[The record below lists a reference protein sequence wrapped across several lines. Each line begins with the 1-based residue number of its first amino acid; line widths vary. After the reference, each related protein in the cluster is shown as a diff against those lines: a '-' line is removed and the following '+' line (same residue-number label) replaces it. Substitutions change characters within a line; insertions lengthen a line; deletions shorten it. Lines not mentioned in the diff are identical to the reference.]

1 MYYEYWGLKK
11 PPFDNVPDP
20 LMYVSSHTSV
30 ENTIAETLFA
40 IEEGN
45 ECISVIVGDVGLGKT
60 MSLRM
65 VIDSLDQEKYKIAF
79 ITNPDIPFIQLLRE
93 IIGQLT
99 GRQCEEKRKVDLL
112 ETFNKLLFQTADEGR
127 KVLIFIDEANAMSPA
142 NLESLRLLTNMQDDS
157 RNLFTIVLAG
167 QIELAR
173 RLEHP
178 KRANLFQRIGTYCTI
193 EKIESEEIV
202 KNYIETRLSLA
213 GATRKIFTD
222 SAISSIWV
230 HSESGVPRLINKICK
245 LCLKAGETNN
255 LQEINGEVATQIA
268 ERFRKLSGPA
278 MPQRKP
284 RPRYS
289 EGATLNESNDVAEKP
304 GIVTFI
310 KERREPERPA
320 ATTFP
325 QIEREPEKPAVVTFI
340 KEEREPETRASD
352 TFSQPE
358 REPERPAA
366 TTFPQIEREPEKP
379 AVVTFI
385 KEERE
390 PETRASDTFSQPER
404 EPERPAATTFPQ
416 MERKVVT
423 INDMA
428 LQPEP
433 PSPPEE
439 QPAESP
445 AGENDGEEV
454 TIVKYGINVS
464 IPPHVMEQAQSFTE
478 EHRARLAG
486 VLAAQTMQKHPQLT
500 GAVGADPVMIWSDI
514 RECILVKL
522 RQDQESAVMQG

>member
-65 VIDSLDQEKYKIAF
+65 VIDSLDQDKYKIAF

-99 GRQCEEKRKVDLL
+99 GKQCEERRKVDLL
-112 ETFNKLLFQTADEGR
+112 ETFNKLLFQTVDEGR

-202 KNYIETRLSLA
+202 RNYIETRLSLA
-213 GATRKIFTD
+213 GAARKIFTD

-255 LQEINGEVATQIA
+255 LHDINGGIVTQIA
-268 ERFRKLSGPA
+268 ERFQKLSGPA

-284 RPRYS
+284 RPRFS
-289 EGATLNESNDVAEKP
+289 EGAPSNQSGDAAEKP
-304 GIVTFI
+304 AAVTFAR
-310 KERREPERPA
+310 KKKEPERPA
-320 ATTFP
+320 PITFI
-325 QIEREPEKPAVVTFI
+325 QERKEPEKPAAVTFT
-340 KEEREPETRASD
+340 EE
-352 TFSQPE
+352 E

-366 TTFPQIEREPEKP
+366 ATLVQEEREPEKS
-379 AVVTFI
+379 VTVTFAQ
-385 KEERE
+385 E
-390 PETRASDTFSQPER
+390 
-404 EPERPAATTFPQ
+404 
-416 MERKVVT
+416 ERKVVT
-423 INDMA
+423 INDRVP
-428 LQPEP
+428 QPESP
-433 PSPPEE
+433 PPPEE
-439 QPAESP
+439 PAPVS
-445 AGENDGEEV
+445 ANENEGEEV
-454 TIVKYGINVS
+454 AIAKYGINVI
-464 IPPHVMEQAQSFTE
+464 IPPHVIEQAHSFTE

-500 GAVGADPVMIWSDI
+500 VSIGADPVMIWSDI
-514 RECILVKL
+514 RECILLKL
-522 RQDQESAVMQG
+522 RQGQESAAMQG